1 MFGVW
6 GPLKG
11 LFLPA
16 CKHHHLTDS
25 KQTEQRVCP
34 VASMQK
40 NIFKT
45 KKLFKN
51 IEETPGL
58 RGVFATLWHVYHS
71 DLKCAA
77 TRLGAPQPPP
87 PPPPPHRRCRRRVL
101 MLLLLLVMMMM
112 TTMPP
117 PLSLLLLTAAKTAAA
132 ASQKLVAFRTFSASQ
147 SMSGRASG
155 GAVKRERDHHKE
167 EVEED
172 EEEDDDADELP
183 LTLLAVVKSH
193 FDMLVL
199 AQLCNPQG
207 VDLLSFVRLPPLVHR
222 PFAGAPVYDMSLTR
236 AERLRAVGCGF
247 KGKLVRLLSL
257 GVGRHIEPHRNR
269 GACRKM
275 MQSNVRRV
283 AAGLAAAVLER
294 AVKEAQR
301 LLAAGQR
308 AAAAAQLQRAIILG
322 HLPSRAHLADLFL
335 HAREGDK
342 ETAFALAE
350 KGARLG
356 CHHCQG
362 VLAECYLSGAGCS
375 RDVARSLALARQSAG
390 KGSKYGQVVLGRL
403 YRVGVGGFAQDYAAA
418 FAQFRLAAA
427 QGYDVAQCCLG
438 EGDYTESLRLYKLAA
453 AQGLIEAMYNIGH
466 THMKGSVWPRVAADN
481 AEANRWYTRAAAALE
496 QASKLQ
502 IS

>member
-1 MFGVW
+1 
-6 GPLKG
+6 
-11 LFLPA
+11 
-16 CKHHHLTDS
+16 
-25 KQTEQRVCP
+25 
-34 VASMQK
+34 
-40 NIFKT
+40 
-45 KKLFKN
+45 
-51 IEETPGL
+51 
-58 RGVFATLWHVYHS
+58 
-71 DLKCAA
+71 
-77 TRLGAPQPPP
+77 
-87 PPPPPHRRCRRRVL
+87 

-132 ASQKLVAFRTFSASQ
+132 ASQKFVAFRTFSASQ

-155 GAVKRERDHHKE
+155 GAVKWERDHHKE

-172 EEEDDDADELP
+172 EEKDDDADELP

-193 FDMLVL
+193 FDVLVL

-207 VDLLSFVRLPPLVHR
+207 IDLLSFVRLPPLVHR

-247 KGKLVRLLSL
+247 KGKLFRLLSL
-257 GVGRHIEPHRNR
+257 GVGRHIEPQRNW

-322 HLPSRAHLADLFL
+322 HLPSRAHLTDLFFWN
-335 HAREGDK
+335 REGFAHNSNDNK
-342 ETAFALAE
+342 AFALAE
-350 KGARLG
+350 EGARLG

-362 VLAECYLSGAGCS
+362 VLAECYRSGTGCS
-375 RDVARSLALARQSAG
+375 RDVERSLALAHESAG

-403 YRVGVGGFAQDYAAA
+403 YLDGDGGVAQGCAAA
-418 FAQFRLAAA
+418 VAQFRLAAA
-427 QGYDVAQCCLG
+427 QGYDVAQWYLG
-438 EGDYTESLRLYKLAA
+438 DMYRYGWGVARDYAEALRLYKLAA
-453 AQGLIEAMYNIGH
+453 AQGLCIALYNVGLFYED
-466 THMKGSVWPRVAADN
+466 GCGVAADRV
-481 AEANRWYTRAAAALE
+481 EAIRWYKRAQATGLVSAAAHLRRLGA
-496 QASKLQ
+496 
-502 IS
+502 

>member
-1 MFGVW
+1 
-6 GPLKG
+6 
-11 LFLPA
+11 
-16 CKHHHLTDS
+16 
-25 KQTEQRVCP
+25 
-34 VASMQK
+34 
-40 NIFKT
+40 
-45 KKLFKN
+45 
-51 IEETPGL
+51 
-58 RGVFATLWHVYHS
+58 
-71 DLKCAA
+71 
-77 TRLGAPQPPP
+77 
-87 PPPPPHRRCRRRVL
+87 
-101 MLLLLLVMMMM
+101 
-112 TTMPP
+112 
-117 PLSLLLLTAAKTAAA
+117 
-132 ASQKLVAFRTFSASQ
+132 
-147 SMSGRASG
+147 MSGRASG

-183 LTLLAVVKSH
+183 LTLLAVVKLH

-222 PFAGAPVYDMSLTR
+222 PFAGASVYDMSLTH

-403 YRVGVGGFAQDYAAA
+403 YLWAVGGVAQDYAAA
-418 FAQFRLAAA
+418 ALQFRLAEV
-427 QGYDVAQCCLG
+427 QGYDVAQYNI
-438 EGDYTESLRLYKLAA
+438 GDMYRYGWGVARDYAEALRFYKLAA
-453 AQGLIEAMYNIGH
+453 AQGLGMALHNVGLFYADGY
-466 THMKGSVWPRVAADN
+466 GVAADR
-481 AEANRWYTRAAAALE
+481 AEAIRWFKRAQAAGLVSAHLRRLG
-496 QASKLQ
+496 A
-502 IS
+502 